1 MGPQRSR
8 HRDITERRRAEAAKR
23 ETESKYRALVE
34 QSVVGVYIIQD
45 DRYLYV
51 NPKMAEIFGYT
62 EEELLALPSVS
73 RAVSRAGREAAV
85 EQVEQR
91 LRGEAASSPHMLRTR
106 HADGRRLEIEAHGGR
121 AEVEG
126 RPVVI
131 GTMLDVTDREETQD
145 KLRRAERQYRDLF
158 EEAPMM
164 YVVTRSE
171 GGRSVIED
179 CNNSFLTSLGYTRK
193 EVVGRELGEFARASS
208 PDPDEPWG
216 QGPPQDR
223 VSDQERQLLRK
234 DGGVLQT
241 LIRTVALCDA
251 DGQTRGERAMYIDIS
266 QRRKAEQE
274 IYRLQAQLYQSQKVE
289 AIGRL
294 AGGVAH
300 DFNNVLTAVLG
311 YSTML
316 LEQIDEGKP
325 MYADLK
331 EIEAAAERAASLT
344 HKLMTFTHQQVLTL
358 VTIDLNRV
366 VREIGGMLQRLIG
379 EDVIMTTQL
388 AVEPCGIRADPTLL
402 EQILVNLAVN
412 ARDAMPSGGSL
423 AVETSTV
430 TFATAHAEAGET
442 VPPGRYVRLSV
453 SDTGCGMT
461 PDTKV
466 RVFEPFFTTK
476 EKGKGTG
483 LGLATVDGTIRQFGG
498 FIFVRSQLQQGT
510 TFEIYLPHCD
520 GLVSESPPDTRTGI
534 EIGVDEMVL
543 LVEDDAMVRKFSALV
558 LTRHGYRVL
567 EADSADRALTL
578 LDECEDPLHLLL
590 TDVIMPGMS
599 GSALA
604 AKIET
609 RRPGAKILFMS
620 GYTGDL
626 TEDIMRRGG
635 ELLEKPFSAATLLQ
649 RVRRVLHGDP
659 AAS

>member
-1 MGPQRSR
+1 
-8 HRDITERRRAEAAKR
+8 
-23 ETESKYRALVE
+23 
-34 QSVVGVYIIQD
+34 
-45 DRYLYV
+45 
-51 NPKMAEIFGYT
+51 
-62 EEELLALPSVS
+62 
-73 RAVSRAGREAAV
+73 
-85 EQVEQR
+85 
-91 LRGEAASSPHMLRTR
+91 
-106 HADGRRLEIEAHGGR
+106 
-121 AEVEG
+121 
-126 RPVVI
+126 
-131 GTMLDVTDREETQD
+131 
-145 KLRRAERQYRDLF
+145 
-158 EEAPMM
+158 
-164 YVVTRSE
+164 
-171 GGRSVIED
+171 
-179 CNNSFLTSLGYTRK
+179 LTSLGYTRK

-331 EIEAAAERAASLT
+331 EIEAAERAASLT

-388 AVEPCGIRADPTLL
+388 AVKPCGIRADPTLL

-423 AVETSTV
+423 ARRDVDRHLCDGSRR
-430 TFATAHAEAGET
+430 GW
-442 VPPGRYVRLSV
+442 R
-453 SDTGCGMT
+453 
-461 PDTKV
+461 
-466 RVFEPFFTTK
+466 
-476 EKGKGTG
+476 
-483 LGLATVDGTIRQFGG
+483 DGTTGA
-498 FIFVRSQLQQGT
+498 VR
-510 TFEIYLPHCD
+510 
-520 GLVSESPPDTRTGI
+520 
-534 EIGVDEMVL
+534 
-543 LVEDDAMVRKFSALV
+543 AAL
-558 LTRHGYRVL
+558 G
-567 EADSADRALTL
+567 
-578 LDECEDPLHLLL
+578 
-590 TDVIMPGMS
+590 
-599 GSALA
+599 
-604 AKIET
+604 
-609 RRPGAKILFMS
+609 
-620 GYTGDL
+620 
-626 TEDIMRRGG
+626 
-635 ELLEKPFSAATLLQ
+635 Q
-649 RVRRVLHGDP
+649 
-659 AAS
+659 

>member
-1 MGPQRSR
+1 
-8 HRDITERRRAEAAKR
+8 
-23 ETESKYRALVE
+23 
-34 QSVVGVYIIQD
+34 
-45 DRYLYV
+45 
-51 NPKMAEIFGYT
+51 
-62 EEELLALPSVS
+62 
-73 RAVSRAGREAAV
+73 
-85 EQVEQR
+85 
-91 LRGEAASSPHMLRTR
+91 
-106 HADGRRLEIEAHGGR
+106 
-121 AEVEG
+121 
-126 RPVVI
+126 
-131 GTMLDVTDREETQD
+131 
-145 KLRRAERQYRDLF
+145 
-158 EEAPMM
+158 
-164 YVVTRSE
+164 
-171 GGRSVIED
+171 
-179 CNNSFLTSLGYTRK
+179 
-193 EVVGRELGEFARASS
+193 
-208 PDPDEPWG
+208 
-216 QGPPQDR
+216 
-223 VSDQERQLLRK
+223 
-234 DGGVLQT
+234 
-241 LIRTVALCDA
+241 
-251 DGQTRGERAMYIDIS
+251 MYIDIS

>member
-1 MGPQRSR
+1 M
-8 HRDITERRRAEAAKR
+8 
-23 ETESKYRALVE
+23 
-34 QSVVGVYIIQD
+34 
-45 DRYLYV
+45 
-51 NPKMAEIFGYT
+51 
-62 EEELLALPSVS
+62 
-73 RAVSRAGREAAV
+73 
-85 EQVEQR
+85 
-91 LRGEAASSPHMLRTR
+91 
-106 HADGRRLEIEAHGGR
+106 
-121 AEVEG
+121 
-126 RPVVI
+126 
-131 GTMLDVTDREETQD
+131 
-145 KLRRAERQYRDLF
+145 
-158 EEAPMM
+158 
-164 YVVTRSE
+164 
-171 GGRSVIED
+171 
-179 CNNSFLTSLGYTRK
+179 TSLGYTRK

-423 AVETSTV
+423 ARRDVDRHLCDGSRR
-430 TFATAHAEAGET
+430 GW
-442 VPPGRYVRLSV
+442 R
-453 SDTGCGMT
+453 
-461 PDTKV
+461 
-466 RVFEPFFTTK
+466 
-476 EKGKGTG
+476 
-483 LGLATVDGTIRQFGG
+483 DGTTGA
-498 FIFVRSQLQQGT
+498 VR
-510 TFEIYLPHCD
+510 
-520 GLVSESPPDTRTGI
+520 
-534 EIGVDEMVL
+534 
-543 LVEDDAMVRKFSALV
+543 AAL
-558 LTRHGYRVL
+558 G
-567 EADSADRALTL
+567 
-578 LDECEDPLHLLL
+578 
-590 TDVIMPGMS
+590 
-599 GSALA
+599 
-604 AKIET
+604 
-609 RRPGAKILFMS
+609 
-620 GYTGDL
+620 
-626 TEDIMRRGG
+626 
-635 ELLEKPFSAATLLQ
+635 Q
-649 RVRRVLHGDP
+649 
-659 AAS
+659 